1 MASLFTPESEKLRQG
16 HKDDA
21 SRGPGAP
28 GSPFK
33 ITMPKGVPESGKSQD
48 SLGNPNGPLGYE
60 HWKKENRDEEPTAE
74 SAGPES
80 SQPGLFH
87 VPGSA
92 RGEFPL
98 RLGYGW
104 EKLLVAQKKLCEK
117 AKGLF
122 TLLEAPGKYRQQRK
136 SSMIQMKSRGSIL
149 NMSTEEF
156 SPQTGSKKKDAA

>member
-16 HKDDA
+16 RKDEA

-33 ITMPKGVPESGKSQD
+33 IPTPKGVPESGKSQD

-60 HWKKENRDEEPTAE
+60 HWKKESRKAEAAE
-74 SAGPES
+74 SPEGEGS
-80 SQPGLFH
+80 ASAAFH
-87 VPGSA
+87 VPGSTREA
-92 RGEFPL
+92 PPL

-104 EKLLVAQKKLCEK
+104 EKLLVAQKKICEK

-122 TLLEAPGKYRQQRK
+122 TLLEAPGRYRQQRK

-156 SPQTGSKKKDAA
+156 SPGNDTKKKDAA